1 MSSQKIPKVIHYCW
15 LSGDPFPTKIQQ
27 CVDSWKKHLPDYEIK
42 LWDTNTFDIESSL
55 WVKQAFEK
63 KKYAFAADYI
73 RLYALYTEG
82 GIYLDA
88 DVEVV
93 KSFDDLLD
101 LPYFACEEGANIIEA
116 GAFGAVKGNRWV
128 KDCLEHYNNRA
139 FVKEDGSFD
148 TWPLP
153 QIMMQQ
159 IKQNYDPQVVEKK
172 LFLQKVQNF
181 ESERSFYMLPKEYF
195 CAKDMGT
202 GIITKSK
209 ETYCIHHF
217 EMSWM
222 PKSQTFLPNL
232 KRKLIKIL
240 GVDLINMLVYRS
252 GLKKIK
258 DKLAK

>member
-1 MSSQKIPKVIHYCW
+1 MTNSIPKVIHYCW
-15 LSGDPFPTKIQQ
+15 LSGDSFPSKIQE
-27 CVDSWKKHLPDYEIK
+27 CIDSWRKHLPDYEIR
-42 LWDTNTFDIESSL
+42 LWDTNSFDIESSQ

-82 GIYLDA
+82 GVYLDS

-93 KSFDDLLD
+93 KPFDDLLD
-101 LPYFACEEGANIIEA
+101 LPYFACEEGGNIVEA
-116 GAFGAVKGNRWV
+116 GAFGAIKGQAWI
-128 KDCLEHYNNRA
+128 KDCLDYYDNRP
-139 FVKEDGSFD
+139 FIKEDGTLD

-159 IKQNYDPQVVEKK
+159 IKKEYKPQV
-172 LFLQKVQNF
+172 LQKQDFFQKVKSF
-181 ESERSFYMLPKEYF
+181 ESDKNFYMLPKEYF
-195 CAKDMGT
+195 CAKEMGT
-202 GIITKSK
+202 GIVLKTK

-232 KRKLIKIL
+232 KRKLIKIV
-240 GVDLINMLVYRS
+240 GANTIGSLINIFA
-252 GLKKIK
+252 LKKIK